1 MYKTILHLILFLL
14 ISIFSF
20 GQKIKIAPAA
30 KDKLYGYIDI
40 TGKWIIQP
48 KYKNASEF
56 YGGAAIVN
64 ISQGNYKI
72 INREGSTM
80 KELLFDSLLS
90 YSQGIVKYKVDSLI
104 GYYDALIGK
113 NTKAIF
119 SEAEDFKNGIAMV
132 RLPSGEYGY
141 LKYDNNVIGWLIQ
154 PTYFYATKFNEG
166 IAYVAKDTLPEKK
179 NPKKNLAYF
188 FIDVMERSLRLPE
201 EIFPETGFYNGKAV
215 VRNSLGADEY
225 TLRGHI
231 NTNGILQGKFKY
243 RNVDNF
249 YNKDIAFVEYLADDQ
264 LYFGFIDS
272 KGKALKLKFIVQNI
286 NPSKPENFRT
296 YTGFHQF
303 KENLQAIRDYSSNSK
318 KMGIINTKGKWIIPA
333 DKYAFISDFQ
343 NGLAVFSTKG
353 TAKYG
358 PEELPSE
365 MMEDGQF
372 GFMDKFG
379 KVFIQDKYIKLSFF
393 NNGYARFYDGSKWG
407 CLDTAGNEVIPAE
420 FDYIGRFVDSP
431 ILNR

>member
-1 MYKTILHLILFLL
+1 MHKTILPLILFSM
-14 ISIFSF
+14 ISILSY

-40 TGKWIIQP
+40 SGKWIIQP

-56 YGGAAIVN
+56 YGGAAIVQS
-64 ISQGNYKI
+64 SQNNYKL
-72 INREGSTM
+72 INREGTVL

-119 SEAEDFKNGIAMV
+119 TEAEDFKNGIAMV
-132 RLPSGEYGY
+132 RLASGEYGY
-141 LKYDNNVIGWLIQ
+141 LKYDNNVINWLIQ
-154 PTYFYATKFNEG
+154 PTYYYATSFNEG

-188 FIDVMERSLRLPE
+188 FIDVMERSLRLPD

-249 YNKDIAFVEYLADDQ
+249 YNKDIAFMEYIADDQ

-272 KGKALKLKFIVQNI
+272 KGKALKLKFAVQNI
-286 NPSKPENFRT
+286 NPSKPESFRT
-296 YTGFHQF
+296 YAGYHQF
-303 KENLQAIRDYSSNSK
+303 KENLQAIRDYSSNSN
-318 KMGIINTKGKWIIPA
+318 KMGIINTKGKWIILA
-333 DKYAFISDFQ
+333 DKYTFISDFQ
-343 NGLAVFSTKG
+343 NGLAVFSSKS

-358 PEELPSE
+358 KDELPSE
-365 MMEDGQF
+365 IMEDGQF
-372 GFMDKFG
+372 GFLDKFG
-379 KVFIQDKYIKLSFF
+379 KVFIQDKYIKLSHY
-393 NNGYARFYDGSKWG
+393 NNGYARFYDGNKWG
-407 CLDTAGNEVIPAE
+407 CLDNAGNEVIPAE